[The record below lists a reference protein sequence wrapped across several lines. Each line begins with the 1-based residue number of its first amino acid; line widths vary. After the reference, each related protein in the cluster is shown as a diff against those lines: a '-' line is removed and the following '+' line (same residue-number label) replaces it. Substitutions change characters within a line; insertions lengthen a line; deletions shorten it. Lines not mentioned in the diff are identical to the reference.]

1 MKHVSL
7 PEVVKVLLWQP
18 RISNR
23 K

>member
-1 MKHVSL
+1 MKHASL